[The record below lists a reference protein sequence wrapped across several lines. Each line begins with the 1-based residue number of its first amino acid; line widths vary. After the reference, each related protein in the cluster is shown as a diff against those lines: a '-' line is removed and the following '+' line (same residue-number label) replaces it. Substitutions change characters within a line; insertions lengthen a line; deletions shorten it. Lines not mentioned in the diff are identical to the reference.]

1 MMFVAIL
8 GTSISPY
15 LFFWQASEEV
25 EEQVLKKKIKDINKG
40 KHEITKEEIISM
52 RLDILVGLG
61 FSLFIVWSIII
72 TATDSLFINGITDIQ
87 SANQAAKALEPLV
100 KSFPN
105 AVDIAK
111 TIFAVGIIGTGFLSI
126 PVLTGSTAYA
136 I

>member
-40 KHEITKEEIISM
+40 KHEITKEEIKSM

-72 TATDSLFINGITDIQ
+72 TATGSLFIKGITDIQ
-87 SANQAAKALEPLV
+87 SADQYAKAIEPLV
-100 KSFPN
+100 KSFSN
-105 AVDIAK
+105 AGDS
-111 TIFAVGIIGTGFLSI
+111 AV
-126 PVLTGSTAYA
+126 
-136 I
+136 